1 MWLSVAGALLAAG
14 VLTVIAYAIGHR
26 AGRGA
31 MCYEVAINLPDANGR
46 SLSSSLLRLPASRSD
61 YSFWG
66 THCTLSI
73 GFMDRGELRG
83 GRWRF
88 EPEAGR
94 LWADSDE
101 AETLFP
107 ASGRWK
113 LPGSL

>member
-1 MWLSVAGALLAAG
+1 
-14 VLTVIAYAIGHR
+14 
-26 AGRGA
+26 
-31 MCYEVAINLPDANGR
+31 MCFEVAVNLPDASGKTLN
-46 SLSSSLLRLPASRSD
+46 SSLLRRPGSRSD

-73 GFMDRGELRG
+73 AFVDGGELRG

-88 EPEAGR
+88 EPDAGK